1 MNCLFFENFNA
12 GGFLQVNKKK
22 KKSNMVFIYLG
33 IVIVLL
39 VGIFSLGKLEK
50 DNPLYGKPNNELNS
64 ATRELLNDKN
74 YQNIIL
80 PEQLDQKIANKE
92 DFFAYMF
99 SASCHYCKETTPQI
113 IPVVDELDIKLE
125 QFNLL
130 EFPEYQ
136 QKLGVEF
143 TPTLI
148 YFKDGVEADRLEGG
162 IRSET
167 AAEGHTVDDFRNF
180 FEKYKS

>member
-1 MNCLFFENFNA
+1 
-12 GGFLQVNKKK
+12 

-99 SASCHYCKETTPQI
+99 SASCHFCKETTPQI
-113 IPVVDELDIKLE
+113 IPVVDEL
-125 QFNLL
+125 
-130 EFPEYQ
+130 
-136 QKLGVEF
+136 
-143 TPTLI
+143 
-148 YFKDGVEADRLEGG
+148 
-162 IRSET
+162 
-167 AAEGHTVDDFRNF
+167 
-180 FEKYKS
+180 